1 MSLFQIGYLLLDH
14 VCDSISCNTLLFSD
28 IIIDCENSTGF
39 IESGKG
45 HKIMKCVMKK
55 ALTNSTVRF
64 YWHRSNGQLQP
75 GREIYFKDC
84 ELSQKTVVTDMYAQF
99 NPVRRTAKTK
109 TSSQTLTIKMK
120 QLHEW
125 LYLVINPCPLTP
137 PPPKKKTSSGVKW
150 I

>member
-1 MSLFQIGYLLLDH
+1 M
-14 VCDSISCNTLLFSD
+14 LFSD

-84 ELSQKTVVTDMYAQF
+84 ELSQKTVVTDMYAIQ
-99 NPVRRTAKTK
+99 
-109 TSSQTLTIKMK
+109 SSQVYS
-120 QLHEW
+120 E
-125 LYLVINPCPLTP
+125 N
-137 PPPKKKTSSGVKW
+137 GDVKSNAYDQNETTA
-150 I
+150 